1 MDRERVEGKSF
12 LLCRLAVLCSFFV
25 VLLLWG
31 FASSWCNL
39 RLACVCVGGCACVV
53 VNRATIDVYIKQIE
67 GKAGRG
73 CCCCLNS
80 LFMLLCNFYLP

>member
-39 RLACVCVGGCACVV
+39 RLACVCVLVCVRARWSTEQLMTYTSRGKREEVV
-53 VNRATIDVYIKQIE
+53 VVV
-67 GKAGRG
+67 
-73 CCCCLNS
+73 
-80 LFMLLCNFYLP
+80 